1 VTDLP
6 DDVVDYLETA
16 FNVDTGAFP
25 TGSSSSGGDDDD
37 DESSSSNSNSNN
49 NSNGGGDDD
58 AAGMLSPSVLASVVG
73 AVGVLGVAL
82 AL

>member
-1 VTDLP
+1 LP

-37 DESSSSNSNSNN
+37 ESSNSNSNSNSNN
-49 NSNGGGDDD
+49 NNNGGGDDD